1 MSHAAPGA
9 MTLLLALMLPAC
21 VGAHPQG
28 PLPAD
33 LAGINWAA
41 KTVAGQPVPDDIAVT
56 LEFAAADRIGGRSG
70 CNRYTG
76 PIREVGGR
84 LEVGPLATT
93 RMACPPPQMA
103 METAFLAAL
112 TGAQRL
118 RRDNGALV
126 VEPAGGGAPTR
137 LLPFTP
143 P

>member
-1 MSHAAPGA
+1 MRRAPGPA
-9 MTLLLALMLPAC
+9 ALVLALLLPAC
-21 VGAHPQG
+21 VAAEPAG

-33 LAGINWAA
+33 LAGTHWIA
-41 KTVAGQPVPDDIAVT
+41 KTVAGQPVPEDIAVT

-76 PIREVGGR
+76 PIRVVEGR
-84 LEVGPLATT
+84 LEVGPLAAT

-112 TGAQRL
+112 SGAQRL
-118 RRDNGALV
+118 RRDNSALV
-126 VEPAGGGAPTR
+126 LEPADGAASTR